1 MTVTMRRI
9 QSCINATIVPI
20 QVFIKLWVCSPLGA
34 LALGL
39 GQALAQPSII
49 SPLARPCPGRLN
61 NTDVVC
67 INRYAS
73 SMPPSFERQSS
84 AGGAFSPNDTFTE
97 AQVSSDPSLN
107 LVRNATFVV
116 FDERG
121 SQILGSSPRIE
132 YVFASRNDSIHE
144 GPVYVPLLDA
154 IIFSLPHQGIYQQ
167 QIIRLNGSTPRLENY
182 TTTSPVYAVNGGK
195 LFDGNIYWAVE
206 AGFPLP
212 SPRNGSLV
220 AQRPGIYKLDPST
233 GEVTT
238 LLNNYFGQAFNSP
251 NDLWVDAQGDIW
263 FTDSWYGYAI
273 NVTAYPVLRPATYRF
288 RPSTGR
294 VTIVEDSIAQP
305 NGIGMSPDGRTMY
318 ISDTG
323 VTDFSNYPA
332 DGPLPRYNY
341 NPLGGNSLYAF
352 DVVPSPVGSYIINKR
367 PIYLAQT
374 FGDDGFHVAQN
385 GYLIA
390 AEGGGVTVLSE
401 YGEMLLRIETGFTV
415 NNIQF
420 AGPER
425 KDLWVFGEGEI
436 ARVT

>member
-1 MTVTMRRI
+1 MVLL
-9 QSCINATIVPI
+9 TIASV
-20 QVFIKLWVCSPLGA
+20 LS
-34 LALGL
+34 LGL
-39 GQALAQPSII
+39 GRALAQSGVI
-49 SPLARPCPGRLN
+49 SPLARARPGYSN

-73 SMPPSFERQSS
+73 AMPPSFERQSS
-84 AGGAFSPNDTFTE
+84 TGGVFSPNDTFVETR
-97 AQVSSDPSLN
+97 VPSDPSFG
-107 LVRNATFVV
+107 LVKNATFVV
-116 FDERG
+116 FDQRG
-121 SQILGSSPRIE
+121 SQILGPSPKLE
-132 YVFASRNDSIHE
+132 SVFTSRNDSIHE
-144 GPVYVPLLDA
+144 GPVYVPSLDA
-154 IIFSLPHQGIYQQ
+154 IIFSLPHQGIYRQ
-167 QIIRLNGSTPRLENY
+167 QIIHLNDSTPRLENY
-182 TTTSPVYAVNGGK
+182 TTTPPVYAVNGGK
-195 LFDGNIYWAVE
+195 LFNGKIYWTVE
-206 AGFPLP
+206 AGFSFP
-212 SPRNGSLV
+212 SPQNGSLV
-220 AQRPGIYKLDPST
+220 AQRPGIYELDPST

-251 NDLWVDAQGDIW
+251 NDLWVDDQGDIW

-273 NVTAYPVLRPATYRF
+273 NVTVYPVLRPATYRF

-294 VTIVEDSIAQP
+294 VSIVEDSIAQP
-305 NGIGMSPDGRTMY
+305 NGIGMSPDRRTMY

-323 VTDFSNYPA
+323 VTDFENYPA
-332 DGPLPRYNY
+332 DSPLPRYSY

-352 DVVPSPVGSYIINKR
+352 DVVASPVGSYIINKR
-367 PIYLAQT
+367 PIYQAQT

-390 AEGGGVTVLSE
+390 AEGGGITVLSE

-436 ARVT
+436 ARVTWDLVGMANE

>member
-1 MTVTMRRI
+1 MVLL
-9 QSCINATIVPI
+9 TIASVL
-20 QVFIKLWVCSPLGA
+20 FLS
-34 LALGL
+34 L
-39 GQALAQPSII
+39 GQVLAQSGVI
-49 SPLARPCPGRLN
+49 SPLAQACPGYPN

-67 INRYAS
+67 IDRYAS
-73 SMPPSFERQSS
+73 AMPPSFERQSS
-84 AGGAFSPNDTFTE
+84 TGGVFSPNDTFVET
-97 AQVSSDPSLN
+97 QVPFDPSFS
-107 LVRNATFVV
+107 LVKNATFVV
-116 FDERG
+116 FDQRG
-121 SQILGSSPRIE
+121 SQILGSSPKLE
-132 YVFASRNDSIHE
+132 PVFASRNDSIHE
-144 GPVYVPLLDA
+144 GPVYVPSLDA

-167 QIIRLNGSTPRLENY
+167 QIIHLDGSTPRLENY
-182 TTTSPVYAVNGGK
+182 TTAPPVYAVNGGK
-195 LFDGNIYWAVE
+195 LFNGKIYWAVE
-206 AGFPLP
+206 AGFSFP
-212 SPRNGSLV
+212 SPQNGSLV
-220 AQRPGIYKLDPST
+220 AQRPGIYELDPSI

-251 NDLWVDAQGDIW
+251 NDLWVDDQGDIW

-273 NVTAYPVLRPATYRF
+273 NVTVYPVLRPATYRF

-294 VTIVEDSIAQP
+294 VSIVEDSIAQP
-305 NGIGMSPDGRTMY
+305 NGIGISPDRRTMY

-323 VTDFSNYPA
+323 VTDFKDYPA
-332 DGPLPRYNY
+332 DGPLPRYSY

-352 DVVPSPVGSYIINKR
+352 DVVASPVGSYIINKR
-367 PIYLAQT
+367 PIYQAQT

-436 ARVT
+436 ARVTWDLVGMANE

>member
-1 MTVTMRRI
+1 MGLF
-9 QSCINATIVPI
+9 TIGSV
-20 QVFIKLWVCSPLGA
+20 

-73 SMPPSFERQSS
+73 SMLPSFERQSS
-84 AGGAFSPNDTFTE
+84 AEGAFSPNDTFAE
-97 AQVSSDPSLN
+97 AQVSSDSSLN
-107 LVRNATFVV
+107 LVKNATFVV

-144 GPVYVPLLDA
+144 GPVYVPSLDA
-154 IIFSLPHQGIYQQ
+154 IIFSLPHQDHPSQWLNTASGELHYHASC
-167 QIIRLNGSTPRLENY
+167 IRSERR
-182 TTTSPVYAVNGGK
+182 K
-195 LFDGNIYWAVE
+195 RNIYWAVE

-233 GEVTT
+233 GEVAT

-263 FTDSWYGYAI
+263 FTDSWYGYAV
-273 NVTAYPVLRPATYRF
+273 NVTAYPVLRPAIYRF

-294 VTIVEDSIAQP
+294 VTIVEDSIAQL
-305 NGIGMSPDGRTMY
+305 NGIGMSPDGHPY
-318 ISDTG
+318 
-323 VTDFSNYPA
+323 FSNYPA

-341 NPLGGNSLYAF
+341 NPLGDYSLYAF
-352 DVVPSPVGSYIINKR
+352 DIVPSPVGSYIINKR

>member
-1 MTVTMRRI
+1 MVLL
-9 QSCINATIVPI
+9 TIASV
-20 QVFIKLWVCSPLGA
+20 LSLS
-34 LALGL
+34 L
-39 GQALAQPSII
+39 GQALAQSGVIN
-49 SPLARPCPGRLN
+49 PLAQACPGLSN

-73 SMPPSFERQSS
+73 AMPPSFERQSS
-84 AGGAFSPNDTFTE
+84 TGGAFSPNDTFVET
-97 AQVSSDPSLN
+97 QVPSDPSFS
-107 LVRNATFVV
+107 LVKNATFVV

-121 SQILGSSPRIE
+121 SQILGPSPKLE
-132 YVFASRNDSIHE
+132 SVFASRNDSIHE
-144 GPVYVPLLDA
+144 GPVYVPSLDA

-167 QIIRLNGSTPRLENY
+167 QIVHLNGSTPRLENY
-182 TTTSPVYAVNGGK
+182 TTIPPVYAVNGGK
-195 LFDGNIYWAVE
+195 LFNGKIYWAVE
-206 AGFPLP
+206 AGFSFP
-212 SPRNGSLV
+212 SPQNGSLV
-220 AQRPGIYKLDPST
+220 AQRPGIYELDPST

-251 NDLWVDAQGDIW
+251 NDLWVDDQGDIW

-273 NVTAYPVLRPATYRF
+273 NVSVYPVLRPATYRF

-294 VTIVEDSIAQP
+294 VSIAEDSIAQP
-305 NGIGMSPDGRTMY
+305 NGIGMSPDRRTMY

-323 VTDFSNYPA
+323 VTDFENYPA
-332 DGPLPRYNY
+332 DGPLPRYSY
-341 NPLGGNSLYAF
+341 NSLGGNSLYAF
-352 DVVPSPVGSYIINKR
+352 DVVVSPVGSYIVNKR
-367 PIYLAQT
+367 PIYQAQT

-436 ARVT
+436 ARVTWDLVGMANE

>member
-1 MTVTMRRI
+1 MVLL
-9 QSCINATIVPI
+9 TIASV
-20 QVFIKLWVCSPLGA
+20 LS
-34 LALGL
+34 LGL
-39 GQALAQPSII
+39 GRALAQSEVI
-49 SPLARPCPGRLN
+49 SPLARACPEYSN

-73 SMPPSFERQSS
+73 AMPPSFERQSS
-84 AGGAFSPNDTFTE
+84 TGGVVSPNDTFVET
-97 AQVSSDPSLN
+97 QVPSDPSFG
-107 LVRNATFVV
+107 LVKNATFVV
-116 FDERG
+116 FDQRG
-121 SQILGSSPRIE
+121 SQILGPSPKLE
-132 YVFASRNDSIHE
+132 SVFASRNDSIHE
-144 GPVYVPLLDA
+144 GPVYVPSLDA

-167 QIIRLNGSTPRLENY
+167 QIIHLNDSTPRLENY
-182 TTTSPVYAVNGGK
+182 TTTPPVYAVNGGK
-195 LFDGNIYWAVE
+195 LFNGNIYWAVE
-206 AGFPLP
+206 AGFSFP
-212 SPRNGSLV
+212 SPQNGSLV
-220 AQRPGIYKLDPST
+220 AQRPGIYELDPST

-251 NDLWVDAQGDIW
+251 NDLWVDDQGDIW

-273 NVTAYPVLRPATYRF
+273 NVTVYPVLRPATYRF

-294 VTIVEDSIAQP
+294 VSIVENSIAQP
-305 NGIGMSPDGRTMY
+305 NGIGMSPDRRTMY

-323 VTDFSNYPA
+323 VTDFENYPA
-332 DGPLPRYNY
+332 DSPLPRYSY

-352 DVVPSPVGSYIINKR
+352 DVVASPVGSYIINKR
-367 PIYLAQT
+367 PIYQAQT

-436 ARVT
+436 ARVTWDLVGMANE

>member
-1 MTVTMRRI
+1 MVLL
-9 QSCINATIVPI
+9 TIASV
-20 QVFIKLWVCSPLGA
+20 LS
-34 LALGL
+34 LGL
-39 GQALAQPSII
+39 GRALAQSGVI
-49 SPLARPCPGRLN
+49 SPLAQACPGYSN

-73 SMPPSFERQSS
+73 AMPPSFERQSS
-84 AGGAFSPNDTFTE
+84 TGGVFSPNDTFVET
-97 AQVSSDPSLN
+97 QVPSDPSFG
-107 LVRNATFVV
+107 LVKNATFVV
-116 FDERG
+116 FDQRG
-121 SQILGSSPRIE
+121 SQILSPSPKLE
-132 YVFASRNDSIHE
+132 PVFASRNDSIHE
-144 GPVYVPLLDA
+144 GPVYVPSLDA

-167 QIIRLNGSTPRLENY
+167 QIVHLNDSTPRLENY
-182 TTTSPVYAVNGGK
+182 TTTPPVYAVNGGK
-195 LFDGNIYWAVE
+195 LFNGKIYWAVE
-206 AGFPLP
+206 AGFSFP
-212 SPRNGSLV
+212 SPQNDSLV
-220 AQRPGIYKLDPST
+220 AQRPGIYELDPST

-251 NDLWVDAQGDIW
+251 NDLWVDDQGDIW

-273 NVTAYPVLRPATYRF
+273 NVTVYPVLRPATYRF

-294 VTIVEDSIAQP
+294 VSIVEDSIAQP
-305 NGIGMSPDGRTMY
+305 NGIGMSPDRRTMY

-323 VTDFSNYPA
+323 VTDFENYPA
-332 DGPLPRYNY
+332 DSPLPRYSY

-352 DVVPSPVGSYIINKR
+352 DVVASPVGSYIINKR
-367 PIYLAQT
+367 PIYQAQT

-401 YGEMLLRIETGFTV
+401 CGEMLLRIETGFTV

-436 ARVT
+436 ARVIWNLVGMANE

>member
-1 MTVTMRRI
+1 MVLL
-9 QSCINATIVPI
+9 TIASV
-20 QVFIKLWVCSPLGA
+20 LSLS
-34 LALGL
+34 L
-39 GQALAQPSII
+39 GQALAQSGVIN
-49 SPLARPCPGRLN
+49 PLAQACPGLSN

-73 SMPPSFERQSS
+73 AMPPSFERQSS
-84 AGGAFSPNDTFTE
+84 TGGAFSPNDTFVET
-97 AQVSSDPSLN
+97 QVPSDPSFS
-107 LVRNATFVV
+107 LVKNATFVV

-121 SQILGSSPRIE
+121 SQILGPSPKLE
-132 YVFASRNDSIHE
+132 SVFASRSDSIHE
-144 GPVYVPLLDA
+144 GPVYVPSLDA
-154 IIFSLPHQGIYQQ
+154 IIFSLPHQELYHD
-167 QIIRLNGSTPRLENY
+167 S
-182 TTTSPVYAVNGGK
+182 SCFGGK
-195 LFDGNIYWAVE
+195 LFNGKIYWAVE
-206 AGFPLP
+206 AGFSFP
-212 SPRNGSLV
+212 SPQNGSLV
-220 AQRPGIYKLDPST
+220 AQRPGIYELDPST

-251 NDLWVDAQGDIW
+251 NDLWVDDQGDIW

-273 NVTAYPVLRPATYRF
+273 NVTVYPVLRPATYRF

-294 VTIVEDSIAQP
+294 VSIVEDSIAQP
-305 NGIGMSPDGRTMY
+305 NGIGMSPDRRTMY

-323 VTDFSNYPA
+323 VTDFENYPA
-332 DGPLPRYNY
+332 DGPLPRYSY
-341 NPLGGNSLYAF
+341 NSLGGNSLYAF
-352 DVVPSPVGSYIINKR
+352 DVVVSPVGSYIINER
-367 PIYLAQT
+367 PIYQAQT

-436 ARVT
+436 ARVTWDLVGMANE

>member
-1 MTVTMRRI
+1 MVLL
-9 QSCINATIVPI
+9 TIASV
-20 QVFIKLWVCSPLGA
+20 LS
-34 LALGL
+34 LGL
-39 GQALAQPSII
+39 GRALAQSGVI
-49 SPLARPCPGRLN
+49 SPLARACPGYSN

-73 SMPPSFERQSS
+73 AMPPSFERQSS
-84 AGGAFSPNDTFTE
+84 TGGVFSPNDTFVET
-97 AQVSSDPSLN
+97 QVPSDPSFG
-107 LVRNATFVV
+107 LVKNATFVV
-116 FDERG
+116 FDQRG
-121 SQILGSSPRIE
+121 SQILGPSPKLE
-132 YVFASRNDSIHE
+132 SVFASRNDSIHE
-144 GPVYVPLLDA
+144 GPVYVPSLDA

-167 QIIRLNGSTPRLENY
+167 QIIHLNDSTPRLENY
-182 TTTSPVYAVNGGK
+182 TTTPPVYAVNGGK
-195 LFDGNIYWAVE
+195 LFNGKIYWAVE
-206 AGFPLP
+206 AGFSFP
-212 SPRNGSLV
+212 SPQNGSLV
-220 AQRPGIYKLDPST
+220 AQRPGIYELDPST

-251 NDLWVDAQGDIW
+251 NDLWVDDQGDIW

-273 NVTAYPVLRPATYRF
+273 NVTVYPVLRPATYRF

-294 VTIVEDSIAQP
+294 VSIVEDSIAQP
-305 NGIGMSPDGRTMY
+305 NGIGMSPDRRTMY

-323 VTDFSNYPA
+323 VTDFENYPA
-332 DGPLPRYNY
+332 DGPLVTATTHWEEI
-341 NPLGGNSLYAF
+341 LL
-352 DVVPSPVGSYIINKR
+352 GSYIINKR
-367 PIYLAQT
+367 PIYQAQT

-436 ARVT
+436 ARVTWDLVGMANE